1 MYTRRTKLMKGI
13 GEWGRGERGGEM
25 TRNER
30 EKARKSGQSR
40 GDYTTSRAGIRPEI
54 KTKTKTKN

>member
-30 EKARKSGQSR
+30 EKGPEVRTIKGRLHYKQSR
-40 GDYTTSRAGIRPEI
+40 HKAR
-54 KTKTKTKN
+54 NQN